1 MRGSVAIRLGGVGG
15 LALALMTMGSTI
27 VGAQE
32 EGSVIAQAVHF
43 GPGATG
49 GNNLV
54 VILLAPAV
62 QEELKMTEAQKNKVF
77 EVAREA
83 GRKSRD
89 ALQTSMFNSGGN
101 PRAVLA
107 TAMQLRAENERA
119 VVQSLNPEQ
128 KERAQQIQLRVEG
141 PLAVA
146 QPEIARKIGVSP
158 RQGEEIQGVM
168 VQLFLA
174 QRQLALQNGGGFG
187 PRPLSRAE
195 AAPLRKAAVKQ
206 ISSILNAKQK
216 AAFDKL
222 LGEPFDL
229 SKIDPE
235 LASPS
240 AASNAPSDA
249 EGTPPSDAPAKSAR
263 RKRGAPV
270 KKAAPPK

>member
-15 LALALMTMGSTI
+15 IALLLALIGPALVS
-27 VGAQE
+27 AQE
-32 EGSVIAQAVHF
+32 AGSLISQAANF

-62 QEELKMTEAQKNKVF
+62 QEELKMTDQQKNKVF

-83 GRKSRD
+83 GRKSRE
-89 ALQTSMFNSGGN
+89 ALQASMFNSGGN

-107 TAMQLRAENERA
+107 TAMQLRAENEHA
-119 VVQSLNPEQ
+119 VVQSLSPEQ
-128 KERAQQIQLRVEG
+128 KDRAQQIQLRVEG

-146 QPEIARKIGVSP
+146 QPEIAKKIGVTP
-158 RQGEEIQGVM
+158 RQSEEIQGVM

-174 QRQLALQNGGGFG
+174 QRQMALQNGGGFG

-249 EGTPPSDAPAKSAR
+249 EGTPPSDAPAKTVR

-270 KKAAPPK
+270 KKAAPLK